1 MIVMMKANKGILH
14 LFQRKDFMPF
24 EECWNF
30 LNTFTDDIIP
40 PMSIGVPMKHSKY
53 TIEKLKGRTYVLYNT
68 LYNSMLTMSDTE
80 FQQYRTLDFQELSL
94 IEPLVDNGFL
104 IPVYT
109 DEFERYNYY
118 KNGLLEF
125 YPSFAHYT
133 IALTTKCNARC
144 FYCYEEGVCQKD
156 MSLQTAEKLA
166 ELLLKTSREI
176 NLTWFGGEPLIKTDT
191 IDVISRILN
200 RNGKDFR
207 SDIITNGSLLNE
219 EIITDKFKE
228 WHITHVQ
235 ITIDGMEEEYLKR
248 KNYYNSKNVFDKIL
262 KNIDI
267 LVQNNILVSIRLN
280 IDSDNNDECVKVT
293 EFFKNRYSDNVN
305 IVVYPSFLTG
315 ERNSINDMY
324 SRTECLKSIYTIYE
338 PEIAILTF
346 QPKLEACFFEQT
358 GAFVIDSDGS
368 ILCCDRDIGKQN
380 TKISDIYSI
389 QNFDDLQKPD
399 SIIPKVRSECRKCV
413 YYPKCGGGCRAAY
426 SFKNKYDAC
435 FMDRYKTDFWINKI
449 LGI

>member
-1 MIVMMKANKGILH
+1 MIVMMKANRGILY

-30 LNTFTDDIIP
+30 LNSFTDDIIP
-40 PMSIGVPMKHSKY
+40 KMNVGVSMKHSKY
-53 TIEKLKGRTYVLYNT
+53 TIEKSKGRTYVLYNT

-94 IEPLVDNGFL
+94 IEPLVENGFL
-104 IPVYT
+104 IPAYT

-166 ELLLKTSREI
+166 ELLLKTNREI
-176 NLTWFGGEPLIKTDT
+176 NITWFGGEPLIKTDI
-191 IDVISRILN
+191 IDFISQILN
-200 RNGKDFR
+200 RNGKEFR

-219 EIITDKFKE
+219 EIIIGKFKE
-228 WHITHVQ
+228 WHITNVQ
-235 ITIDGMEEEYLKR
+235 ITIDGMEEEYIKR
-248 KNYYNSKNVFDKIL
+248 KNYYNSTDVFDKVL
-262 KNIDI
+262 KNIDL
-267 LVQNNILVSIRLN
+267 LVQNNISVSIRLN
-280 IDSDNNDECVKVT
+280 IDSANNDECVKVT
-293 EFFKNRYSDNVN
+293 EFFKKRYSDNVN
-305 IVVYPSFLTG
+305 IIVYPSFLTG
-315 ERNSINDMY
+315 EKNSINDMH
-324 SRTECLKSIYTIYE
+324 SRIEYLKSIYNIYE
-338 PEIAILTF
+338 PEMAILTF

-358 GAFVIDSDGS
+358 GAFVIDIDGS

-389 QNFDDLQKPD
+389 QNFDDLTKPD
-399 SIIPKVRSECRKCV
+399 SIIPKVRSECRECV

-449 LGI
+449 IGN